1 MLMIKIIIF
10 LFIIFFNNLF
20 SSNTEEFLYKTKF
33 KGLRVGHT
41 KISLLDEQNLQN
53 KKKIITIESYSTKFL
68 DLIYKLRH
76 FSTIIVNDDDFSL
89 LATTQKI
96 QQAKYIDSFNATVD
110 NISKIIYYQNTQ
122 DLAHSKQQNPTQTI
136 SFVDKIYDPFA
147 IVYYLRKLNLEVNK
161 EFNFQAYS
169 KTTIRNFTLEIIA
182 IEKIKTPYINQDCFV
197 IIPKSL
203 DGKSILKHKGE
214 MKIWITNDSL
224 RLPIKIQ
231 QKMRHG
237 TMELVLKDYKIE

>member
-1 MLMIKIIIF
+1 MNKIIIF

-20 SSNTEEFLYKTKF
+20 SNTEEFFYKTKF

-96 QQAKYIDSFNATVD
+96 QQAKYIDSFNATID
-110 NISKIIYYQNTQ
+110 NIAKVIYYQNTQ
-122 DLAHSKQQNPTQTI
+122 DVINNNKQNTI
-136 SFVDKIYDPFA
+136 ETIPFIDKIYDPFA

-169 KTTIRNFTLEIIA
+169 KTTIRNFALEIIA